1 MNGPSPADFPKI
13 RAWIQSEA
21 KKELAEIKS
30 SVDARAEELF
40 ETVTN
45 VPERQ
50 LSLAADGDWSPLDA
64 FKHAVEWNWQVG
76 EDVLHVS
83 LTGER
88 PGNPIPEFVAD
99 LDSLVARQRESLDS
113 VWAHVSAADP
123 QSFLELTWPHPFF
136 GELNWREWFFFIGV
150 HCYDH
155 TGQIRVM
162 SESESA

>member
-1 MNGPSPADFPKI
+1 MSVPSPEEFPKI

-21 KKELAEIKS
+21 KKDLEEIKA
-30 SVDARAEELF
+30 SVDARATALF
-40 ETVTN
+40 DAAN
-45 VPERQ
+45 AVPEAQ
-50 LSLAADGDWSPLDA
+50 LTEAADEDWSPLDA
-64 FKHAVEWNWQVG
+64 LKHAVEWNWQVG

-88 PGNPIPEFVAD
+88 PGNAQPEFQAD
-99 LDSLVARQRESLDS
+99 RDSLIARQRESLES
-113 VWAHVSAADP
+113 IWAHVTAADP

-155 TGQIRVM
+155 TGQLKAM
-162 SESESA
+162 SEPQGA